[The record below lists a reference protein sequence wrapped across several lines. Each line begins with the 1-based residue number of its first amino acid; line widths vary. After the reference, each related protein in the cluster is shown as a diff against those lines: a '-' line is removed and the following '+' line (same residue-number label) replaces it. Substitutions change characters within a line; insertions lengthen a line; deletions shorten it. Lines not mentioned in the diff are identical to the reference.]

1 MFTTDLAVFVYYT
14 ISGQHFTMH
23 EIQVPGLQKISF
35 STSDNEASKINSFL
49 SGEKQAQR
57 G

>member
-49 SGEKQAQR
+49 RGEKQAQR